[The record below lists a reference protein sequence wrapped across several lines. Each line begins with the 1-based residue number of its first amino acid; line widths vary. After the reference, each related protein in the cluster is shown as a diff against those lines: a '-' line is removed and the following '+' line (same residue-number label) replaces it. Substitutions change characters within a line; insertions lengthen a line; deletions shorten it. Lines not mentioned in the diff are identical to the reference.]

1 MHPLIR
7 QFPSEHFYEG
17 RLKDGKNITTQTMTK
32 EYHSHLIFRPFV
44 FFDVK
49 NTFETKAES
58 THSLKNVKEAK
69 FCALLVKNFFQ
80 LFSSK
85 LAVSKETPHM
95 MLLALLRNVSIIID
109 ECYF

>member
-17 RLKDGKNITTQTMTK
+17 RLKDGKNITEQTMRK
-32 EYHSHLIFRPFV
+32 EYHSHPIFRPFV
-44 FFDVK
+44 FFDLK
-49 NTFETKAES
+49 NTCETKSAS

-80 LFSSK
+80 MFSSK
-85 LAVSKETPHM
+85 LTVHKELPFW
-95 MLLALLRNVSIIID
+95 LLFLFLVLLLLL
-109 ECYF
+109 F